1 MKQLTPEEYEE
12 ILKIEVPE
20 FRGPQET
27 LLEGRKRSA
36 GTPIDPI
43 TSKHRHP
50 LEILVEGRKCLDY
63 YLKNYNYGNY

>member
-12 ILKIEVPE
+12 ILKMEVPE

-36 GTPIDPI
+36 GIPIGPI
-43 TSKHRHP
+43 TSKHRHL
-50 LEILVEGRKCLDY
+50 LEILVEGRL
-63 YLKNYNYGNY
+63 NVQINT